1 MRFLQYLRITGGYV
15 DHVRILGA
23 GLVYFPLP
31 LWPLHNS
38 VIIIINMV
46 TTIMITTKAV
56 VSIML
61 ITTNNKYGFLEFTT
75 LLLW

>member
-1 MRFLQYLRITGGYV
+1 MRMM
-15 DHVRILGA
+15 GA
-23 GLVYFPLP
+23 DLVYFPLP

-61 ITTNNKYGFLEFTT
+61 ITTNNKDVFL
-75 LLLW
+75 

>member
-1 MRFLQYLRITGGYV
+1 MRVLQYMRITDAEV
-15 DHVRILGA
+15 DHMRMVGA

-38 VIIIINMV
+38 AIIIINIV
-46 TTIMITTKAV
+46 TTIMITNKAV

-61 ITTNNKYGFLEFTT
+61 IATNNKYGFL
-75 LLLW
+75 

>member
-1 MRFLQYLRITGGYV
+1 MRVLQYLRMTNGEVYHMRMV
-15 DHVRILGA
+15 GA

-38 VIIIINMV
+38 AIIIINMV
-46 TTIMITTKAV
+46 TTIIIANKAV

-61 ITTNNKYGFLEFTT
+61 ITTNNKDGFLEVTT
-75 LLLW
+75 LLL

>member
-1 MRFLQYLRITGGYV
+1 MRVLQYLRMTNGEVY
-15 DHVRILGA
+15 HMRMMGA

-38 VIIIINMV
+38 AIIIINIV

-56 VSIML
+56 VSIIL
-61 ITTNNKYGFLEFTT
+61 ITTNNKDVFL
-75 LLLW
+75 